1 MGIYLCY
8 TEEELVSK
16 FETAAKQGEAFFGN
30 AGVFVEKYVQH
41 AHHVEVQI
49 FGDGKGCVVHLGERE
64 CSIQRRH
71 QKILEETPSVL
82 VTEDIRER
90 LTAAAVRLCSAVK
103 YRSAG
108 TVEFLVDS
116 DTKEFYFLEVNT
128 RLQVEHGI
136 TEMVNGG
143 VDLVE
148 WMLRVQ
154 LEDLPAADF
163 SPKTD
168 LSSFTS
174 RRSGWAIEVRVC
186 AEDPTKDFTPSPGV
200 LGQVAFPEDLP
211 GVRVDTWIETGTA
224 VSTFY
229 DSLLGKVMVH
239 ADTREAAISML
250 ETALAQT
257 HIKGIPTNLGF
268 LRSLIASEKFKSG
281 NTTTRF
287 LEDFEMVPDQI
298 EVLDAG
304 MQTTVQDYPGRVGLW
319 HVGVPPSGAMD
330 DFSFQLANA
339 LVGNDSKA
347 AGLEFTLKGPT
358 LKFTCDSLIALT
370 GAHFEALLDEVPV
383 PWWTSVKV
391 QAGQVLRVKGTDGDN
406 GVRGYLAVWGGLD
419 VPDYLGS
426 KSTFPGGNLGGHQGR
441 ALRVGDTINIQPVAA
456 GLCDGVAVPLD
467 WRPEL
472 PGLGKPWEVQVLP
485 GPQAAPDYF
494 VEEDIK
500 DLYNTQYVVHY
511 NSNRLGVRF
520 QGPRPRWARKD
531 GGEGGSH
538 PSNVHDHVYAI
549 GTINYTGD
557 MPIVLTCDGPSLGGF
572 VCPATIISTEL
583 WKMGQV
589 RPNDAVVWCQT
600 TLESAYSK
608 CRKRKLMMR
617 LLCSVAQGKASV
629 DDAVAE
635 LSGAEFDVPEMP
647 EAKAVLKRLSQ
658 WCHPGAQYRLAGD
671 RYVLVEY
678 GPMELDINLR
688 VRVHMLEK
696 WLADRKV
703 EGLVETNPGVRSCMI
718 EYDQVKLPLSS
729 LLSLL
734 DEAESALPDVHNLEL
749 PVRVLHLPM
758 AFNEKWTHEAIHK
771 YTRSVRN
778 DAPYLPSNVDFV
790 ARNNGLDGADDVK
803 SIVMGA
809 SYMVL
814 GLGDVYLG
822 APCAV
827 PVDPR
832 HRLVVPKYNPARTFT
847 PEGAVGIGGSYMCIY
862 PMSSPGGYQLVGRTL
877 PIWNTFGRIEPFNTA
892 KPWLLEIF
900 DQVRFYEVTEDELE
914 QARFEF
920 AAGQAKIKIEE
931 EVFKMKEYNEM
942 VESVKEETSAMR
954 AKQRAAMAVQMDLD
968 AQSLKRLN
976 EAETSKSSM
985 ASMGASDLA
994 NFDDDDKYVK
1004 VLSRVMGNIWDILV
1018 KEGDKVDVGQTV
1030 IVLEAMKM
1038 EYAITT
1044 PSAGT
1049 VRAITV
1055 ERSQLAEQG
1064 TTLVVVEV

>member
-1 MGIYLCY
+1 MRLLVSNRGEIAERIVRTCNRLGIETVAVYTEPDALSPHVLRATESVYLKGGPGCYMLGPRLVKIAKEMGCQAVHPGYGFLSENVEFATQCEEAGITFLGPTTDTMNVFSEKHIAKQLAQENSVPTLSGSGLLTSAEEAVASAQAVGFPVLLKATGGGGGMGIYLCY

-703 EGLVETNPGVRSCMI
+703 GCSG
-718 EYDQVKLPLSS
+718 
-729 LLSLL
+729 
-734 DEAESALPDVHNLEL
+734 
-749 PVRVLHLPM
+749 
-758 AFNEKWTHEAIHK
+758 
-771 YTRSVRN
+771 
-778 DAPYLPSNVDFV
+778 
-790 ARNNGLDGADDVK
+790 
-803 SIVMGA
+803 
-809 SYMVL
+809 
-814 GLGDVYLG
+814 
-822 APCAV
+822 
-827 PVDPR
+827 
-832 HRLVVPKYNPARTFT
+832 
-847 PEGAVGIGGSYMCIY
+847 
-862 PMSSPGGYQLVGRTL
+862 
-877 PIWNTFGRIEPFNTA
+877 
-892 KPWLLEIF
+892 
-900 DQVRFYEVTEDELE
+900 
-914 QARFEF
+914 
-920 AAGQAKIKIEE
+920 
-931 EVFKMKEYNEM
+931 
-942 VESVKEETSAMR
+942 
-954 AKQRAAMAVQMDLD
+954 
-968 AQSLKRLN
+968 
-976 EAETSKSSM
+976 M
-985 ASMGASDLA
+985 ASMKFAVWSS
-994 NFDDDDKYVK
+994 V
-1004 VLSRVMGNIWDILV
+1004 
-1018 KEGDKVDVGQTV
+1018 
-1030 IVLEAMKM
+1030 
-1038 EYAITT
+1038 
-1044 PSAGT
+1044 
-1049 VRAITV
+1049 
-1055 ERSQLAEQG
+1055 
-1064 TTLVVVEV
+1064 